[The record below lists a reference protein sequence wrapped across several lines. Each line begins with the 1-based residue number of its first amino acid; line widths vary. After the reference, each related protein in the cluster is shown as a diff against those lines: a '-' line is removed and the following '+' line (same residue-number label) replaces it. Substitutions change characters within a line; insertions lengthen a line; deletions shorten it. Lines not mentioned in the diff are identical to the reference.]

1 MNKKQTIKTQN
12 VDDFKKKDSDDNEI
26 RQRNATTQQQPSEEW
41 VEDDSAEVAFE
52 GKLIEMKKDPLF
64 ILSPIPTKNQRAAQK
79 TLQKSIFD
87 DIYYYSLKKI

>member
-1 MNKKQTIKTQN
+1 MVKTQN
-12 VDDFKKKDSDDNEI
+12 LNEIKKKESDDNEI

-52 GKLIEMKKDPLF
+52 EKLNEMKKDPLF

-79 TLQKSIFD
+79 TLQKSIFRL
-87 DIYYYSLKKI
+87 YLLLFLKKI